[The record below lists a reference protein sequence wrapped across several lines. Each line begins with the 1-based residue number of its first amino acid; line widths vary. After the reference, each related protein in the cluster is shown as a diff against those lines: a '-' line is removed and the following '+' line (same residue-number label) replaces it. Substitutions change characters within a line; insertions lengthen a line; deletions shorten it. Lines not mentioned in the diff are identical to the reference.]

1 MAHMTVEREVSIDAS
16 TEAVWE
22 ILSDVERWYEW
33 TPSIKSILLLDPK
46 PLHLG
51 STALIEQPRLPR
63 AQWQV
68 TELEPG
74 RGFNWEA
81 KSVGARTVGEHWITP
96 NSEGGVKVTLR
107 IRQNGWLAWVFQR
120 WIGKITREYMA
131 MEARG
136 LKLRCEQAS
145 SLRMLA
151 RGA

>member
-1 MAHMTVEREVSIDAS
+1 MTGAIIEQEVLIDAS
-16 TEAVWE
+16 VEAVWE

-63 AQWQV
+63 SKWQV
-68 TELEPG
+68 TEIE
-74 RGFNWEA
+74 RGHGFSWES
-81 KSVGARTVGEHWITP
+81 KSIGVRTVGEHWITP
-96 NSEGGVKVTLR
+96 EANSGVRVILR
-107 IRQNGWLAWVFQR
+107 VRQTGWLAWILQR
-120 WIGKITREYMA
+120 WIGTITREYVA
-131 MEARG
+131 MEAKG

-145 SLRMLA
+145 SLRMMA